1 MSRQHDIKVEI
12 GDLVLVMI
20 GPPLGLWF
28 SKKDRSMWDHGIVV
42 DMNEQAKEK
51 MYIVH
56 VGGIIKKV
64 SKMCLRPQ
72 I

>member
-1 MSRQHDIKVEI
+1 
-12 GDLVLVMI
+12 MI

-42 DMNEQAKEK
+42 DMNDQRKEK

-64 SKMCLRPQ
+64 SKMCLRAQ
-72 I
+72 V